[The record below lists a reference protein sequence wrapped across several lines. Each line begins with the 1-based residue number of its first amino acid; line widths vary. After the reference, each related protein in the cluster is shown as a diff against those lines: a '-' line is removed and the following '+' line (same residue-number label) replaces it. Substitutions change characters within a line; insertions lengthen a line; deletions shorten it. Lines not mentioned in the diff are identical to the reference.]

1 MHKENPEGKLKQRCT
16 GDKTCIICL
25 KITAVKYLAFRFF
38 FITLI
43 KYFPCLSY
51 TRHAEFSL
59 RTLAELWGH
68 GNGFLSGDKSILQGL
83 D

>member
-1 MHKENPEGKLKQRCT
+1 MHKENPEGKFKQRCT
-16 GDKTCIICL
+16 GYKTYIVCL
-25 KITAVKYLAFRFF
+25 KITVVKYLAFRCF

-51 TRHAEFSL
+51 TVHTEFSL
-59 RTLAELWGH
+59 RTLAELWDH
-68 GNGFLSGDKSILQGL
+68 GDGFLAGDKSILQGL